1 MNEELKKAEGF
12 RDYKHRLRKLMFEGY
27 KLRIDDLQRV
37 DRYFCNQ
44 EQLNKKIT
52 EYMGWKWQEPD
63 ELKEVINHE
72 CN

>member
-44 EQLNKKIT
+44 EQLDYQISK
-52 EYMGWKWQEPD
+52 YMGWDWQMP
-63 ELKEVINHE
+63 KESTEVSD
-72 CN
+72 